1 MTWRTYWR
9 RCKSAQQSTED
20 TTDVIA
26 QTSRL
31 QLIMATVFS
40 ILSFMPLYISST
52 TGAASGSAPG
62 PTNSPLNTTSST
74 GSDDYYLDLETFGHN
89 PYLREAAMACL
100 VICIIPGVDTF
111 LDILPPAVTKAV
123 FLEEKR
129 LTKGHNHLAN
139 MIRLTLA
146 ERAMFII
153 GRRCEAS
160 YCCWRRASLLAEDS
174 HHFDTLAPC

>member
-9 RCKSAQQSTED
+9 RWQTAQQSKED

-52 TGAASGSAPG
+52 TGGVNNGAGAGA
-62 PTNSPLNTTSST
+62 TNGQLNTTTMLNLST
-74 GSDDYYLDLETFGHN
+74 NQIAGSDDDYYLDLESFGHN
-89 PYLREAAMACL
+89 PYLRQAAMACL

-111 LDILPPAVTKAV
+111 LDILPPVVTKV
-123 FLEEKR
+123 LFLEEKR

-139 MIRLTLA
+139 VIRLTLV
-146 ERAMFII
+146 ERAMFIT
-153 GRRCEAS
+153 GTVLAS
-160 YCCWRRASLLAEDS
+160 WFLLWTVD
-174 HHFDTLAPC
+174 